1 MLNKNQKIRIL
12 IGDDH
17 SLFRS
22 GIARLLNDD
31 DDIFLVGEAEN
42 GEELI
47 EKYFELKPDLVLADI
62 SMPKLSGTDA
72 ISKIKLKDKN
82 AKALF
87 LSMHDGE
94 EYIYYS
100 IKAGGLGLVNKNIMQ
115 GELLFAIKQ
124 VHSGDFYFGPG
135 ITQSHLDEIIKKYD
149 KKEIVEIE
157 NVEVILT
164 FREKDVLF
172 LIGKALTSREIA
184 SKLHLSKR
192 TIDTHRNHIMQ
203 KLNIE
208 NLPKLIRYAV
218 QFSNK
223 PVHR

>member
-1 MLNKNQKIRIL
+1 MLNNSQKIRIL

-22 GIARLLNDD
+22 GIARLLSDD
-31 DDIFLVGEAEN
+31 DDILLVGEAEN
-42 GEELI
+42 GEELV
-47 EKYFELKPDLVLADI
+47 EKYFELKPDLLLADI

-72 ISKIKLKDKN
+72 ISQIKQKDKN

-124 VHSGDFYFGPG
+124 VHSGKFYFGPG

-149 KKEIVEIE
+149 KKEIVGIE
-157 NVEVILT
+157 NVELILT
-164 FREKDVLF
+164 GREKDILF
-172 LIGKALTSREIA
+172 LIGKALTSMEIA
-184 SKLHLSKR
+184 SKLNLSKR
-192 TIDTHRNHIMQ
+192 TIDTHRNHLMQ
-203 KLNIE
+203 KLKLE

-223 PVHR
+223 LK

>member
-1 MLNKNQKIRIL
+1 MSETNLKIRIL

-17 SLFRS
+17 ALFRS
-22 GIARLLNDD
+22 GIKRLLNDD
-31 DDIFLVGEAEN
+31 QNIFLVGEAEN
-42 GEELI
+42 GEELVV
-47 EKYFELKPDLVLADI
+47 KYFELKPDLVLADI

-72 ISKIKLKDKN
+72 IAQIKNRDSK

-115 GELLFAIKQ
+115 GELLYAIKQ
-124 VHSGDFYFGPG
+124 VYLGNFYFGPS
-135 ITQSHLDEIIKKYD
+135 ITQIQIDEIIKKYD
-149 KKEIVEIE
+149 KKEFVQKE
-157 NVEVILT
+157 NGEFNLSERERDILI
-164 FREKDVLF
+164 
-172 LIGKALTSREIA
+172 LIGQALTSGEIA
-184 SKLHLSKR
+184 TKLNLSKR
-192 TIDTHRNHIMQ
+192 TIDTHRIHLMQ

-218 QFSNK
+218 QYSNK
-223 PVHR
+223 LQ

>member
-1 MLNKNQKIRIL
+1 MLNNKQKIRIL

-22 GIARLLNDD
+22 GIARLLSDD

-47 EKYFELKPDLVLADI
+47 EKYFELKPDVVLADI
-62 SMPKLSGTDA
+62 SMPKMSGTDA

-94 EYIYYS
+94 EYVYYS

-124 VHSGDFYFGPG
+124 VYSGEFYFGPD
-135 ITQSHLDEIIKKYD
+135 ITQSDLDKIIKKYD
-149 KKEIVEIE
+149 KNEIVGIE
-157 NVEVILT
+157 NIEEFLT
-164 FREKDVLF
+164 EREKDILF
-172 LIGKALTSREIA
+172 LIGKALTSQEIA
-184 SKLHLSKR
+184 SKLNLSKR
-192 TIDTHRNHIMQ
+192 TIDSHRIHLMQ

-223 PVHR
+223 PV

>member
-1 MLNKNQKIRIL
+1 MLNNSQKIRIL

-22 GIARLLNDD
+22 GIARLLSDD
-31 DDIFLVGEAEN
+31 DDILLVGEAEN
-42 GEELI
+42 GEELV
-47 EKYFELKPDLVLADI
+47 EKYFELKPDLLLADI

-72 ISKIKLKDKN
+72 ISKIKQKDKN

-115 GELLFAIKQ
+115 SELLFAIKQ
-124 VHSGDFYFGPG
+124 VNSGKFYFGPG

-149 KKEIVEIE
+149 KKEIVGIE

-164 FREKDVLF
+164 DREKDILF
-172 LIGKALTSREIA
+172 LIGKALTSVEIA
-184 SKLHLSKR
+184 SKLNLSKR
-192 TIDTHRNHIMQ
+192 TIDSHRIHLMQ
-203 KLNIE
+203 KLNLE

-223 PVHR
+223 LK

>member
-1 MLNKNQKIRIL
+1 MLNNKQKIRIL

-22 GIARLLNDD
+22 GIARLLSDD

-47 EKYFELKPDLVLADI
+47 EKYFELKPDVVLADI
-62 SMPKLSGTDA
+62 SMPKMSGTDA
-72 ISKIKLKDKN
+72 ISKIKLKDQN

-94 EYIYYS
+94 EYVYYS

-124 VHSGDFYFGPG
+124 VYSGEFYFGPD
-135 ITQSHLDEIIKKYD
+135 ITQSDLDKIIKKYD
-149 KKEIVEIE
+149 KNEIVGIE
-157 NVEVILT
+157 NIEEILT
-164 FREKDVLF
+164 EREKDILF
-172 LIGKALTSREIA
+172 LIGKALTSQEIA
-184 SKLHLSKR
+184 SKLNLSKR
-192 TIDTHRNHIMQ
+192 TIDSHRIHLMQ

-223 PVHR
+223 PV

>member
-1 MLNKNQKIRIL
+1 MSDKKQIIRIL

-22 GIARLLNDD
+22 GITRLLNDD
-31 DDIFLVGEAEN
+31 ESIFLVGEAEN
-42 GEELI
+42 GKELI
-47 EKYFELKPDLVLADI
+47 EKYFELNPDLVLADI

-72 ISKIKLKDKN
+72 ISRIKQKDKKV
-82 AKALF
+82 KALF

-100 IKAGGLGLVNKNIMQ
+100 LKAGGMGLVNKNIMQ

-124 VHSGDFYFGPG
+124 VYSGKYYFGPG
-135 ITQSHLDEIIKKYD
+135 ITQKKLDEIITKFDNKKIVR
-149 KKEIVEIE
+149 KETNEYLLTE
-157 NVEVILT
+157 RERDILN
-164 FREKDVLF
+164 
-172 LIGKALTSREIA
+172 LIGKALTSKEIA

-192 TIDTHRNHIMQ
+192 TVDSHRNHLMQ

-218 QFSNK
+218 QYSNK
-223 PVHR
+223 